1 MRLCHLQ
8 RPICIT
14 LLLALSG
21 CAIPAAYIP
30 LASAA
35 LGFAAAEVSADDAT
49 FWVFAEVHDRL
60 TSWLDAVEATGKF
73 RRRLPWLRRLAA
85 TDVGAVVLERA
96 LRRRA

>member
-35 LGFAAAEVSADDAT
+35 LGFAAAEVGVLPALASDYLCYKGHAAECAPGPGSAA
-49 FWVFAEVHDRL
+49 
-60 TSWLDAVEATGKF
+60 
-73 RRRLPWLRRLAA
+73 P
-85 TDVGAVVLERA
+85 
-96 LRRRA
+96 